1 MKKIIDQQGRLF
13 GIISIIDVLVILV
26 IAVLVIA
33 FQTKQSLPQSSGN
46 TGNIPIS
53 FKIKA
58 ETVQDYAATHIKV
71 GDTVH
76 DRDQATGGAIGT
88 ITKVELLPAT
98 AVRDL
103 TDGTT
108 ARVPVEGRYDVV
120 VTVEGEGLVTEEG
133 YYAINRVY
141 YIGVNAS
148 RNFYTKYAQFTGQI
162 TEVW

>member
-1 MKKIIDQQGRLF
+1 MKKVIDSQGRLF

-26 IAVLVIA
+26 VAVLFIAVQA
-33 FQTKQSLPQSSGN
+33 RQSLPQSSGSN
-46 TGNIPIS
+46 GAIPIT

-58 ETVQDYAATHIKV
+58 ETVQSYSAEHLAV
-71 GDTVH
+71 GDTLH

-103 TDGTT
+103 PDGTT
-108 ARVPVEGRYDVV
+108 ARVAVEDRYDVIL
-120 VTVEGEGLVTEEG
+120 TVEGEGLITEEG

-148 RNFYTKYAQFTGQI
+148 RNFYTKYSQVTGQI